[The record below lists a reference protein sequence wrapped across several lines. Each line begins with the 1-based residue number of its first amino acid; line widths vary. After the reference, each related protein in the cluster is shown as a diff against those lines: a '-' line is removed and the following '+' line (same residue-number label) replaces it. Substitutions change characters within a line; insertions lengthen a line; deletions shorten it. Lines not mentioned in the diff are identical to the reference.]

1 MGSALYQFLAVL
13 TGKFDCNLFSSNQ
26 LIILNTITSIGNL
39 GTLTYR
45 ISVGWMAIALILY
58 NSDKSPLPS
67 GRMEMSYLS
76 WVSSML
82 GIGGVVGTIAA
93 GLMADRFGR
102 KYTLLAAAIPQIVSE
117 SKTIVVVFFCL
128 IQMFSKMFFHTD
140 QLFADYLC
148 TKCLLFACIEIF
160 EWLYRRCYVR
170 CDSVNGGRNRG
181 RSVSILNSIVAF
193 PFSYFFFTA
202 HAVD

>member
-117 SKTIVVVFFCL
+117 SKNIVVVFFCL
-128 IQMFSKMFFHTD
+128 IQMFSKRFFIQISYLLIIYAQNVYFLLVSRFLSGYIGGVMFVVIP
-140 QLFADYLC
+140 LMVA
-148 TKCLLFACIEIF
+148 EIA
-160 EWLYRRCYVR
+160 EDR
-170 CDSVNGGRNRG
+170 
-181 RSVSILNSIVAF
+181 
-193 PFSYFFFTA
+193 
-202 HAVD
+202 